1 MSQLCLCL
9 PILYP
14 SLVTPIFLPLY
25 FSFPFLSSFS
35 FLIRDPIQMTTEI
48 VQMRFFPVLPT
59 MVWAVVLRNCT
70 WVCLKGLKMPW
81 SLRIFSSHFIINSRQ
96 PFICR
101 FMSNAVTSKG
111 GAAYFHPFVL
121 LCAVSGAGMPVTT
134 AETSDLRAQAARQI
148 LRSFSGS
155 LILNHEQ
162 TYIVS

>member
-1 MSQLCLCL
+1 
-9 PILYP
+9 
-14 SLVTPIFLPLY
+14 
-25 FSFPFLSSFS
+25 
-35 FLIRDPIQMTTEI
+35 
-48 VQMRFFPVLPT
+48 
-59 MVWAVVLRNCT
+59 
-70 WVCLKGLKMPW
+70 
-81 SLRIFSSHFIINSRQ
+81 
-96 PFICR
+96 
-101 FMSNAVTSKG
+101 MSNAVTSKG